1 MLPLGKMNTLFL
13 PAPQTGVRNDWLHA
27 NLESGRGRGRGLGW
41 LAALICMDV
50 GKLKSPGF
58 VI

>member
-1 MLPLGKMNTLFL
+1 MLPIGKINTLFL
-13 PAPQTGVRNDWLHA
+13 PAPKTGVRNDWLHA
-27 NLESGRGRGRGLGW
+27 NLESGRGLGW

-58 VI
+58 MI